1 MRVIF
6 YLQSTCIIIEKNITF
21 QPIEWSYGMPL
32 CQNHFSSLLC
42 VCVCVCVCV
51 CLFVSK
57 KNGNCPTSLKRVCC
71 VQYNLH
77 HPSLKVI
84 MVFKWSCNMPLCQNL
99 FPSPLCVC
107 VCVFLKNTK
116 IHPFQFIQS
125 YIKIYGCYSNCVN
138 LHQSFSLY
146 IQFFILYLHILRMK
160 EESGQ

>member
-6 YLQSTCIIIEKNITF
+6 YLQSTCIIIEKK
-21 QPIEWSYGMPL
+21 S
-32 CQNHFSSLLC
+32 HFSQLSGVM
-42 VCVCVCVCV
+42 VCLYVRIIFPLSYVYVCVCVCV

-77 HPSLKVI
+77 HPSLKVT
-84 MVFKWSCNMPLCQNL
+84 MVFEWSCSMPLCQNL

-160 EESGQ
+160 EESRQ